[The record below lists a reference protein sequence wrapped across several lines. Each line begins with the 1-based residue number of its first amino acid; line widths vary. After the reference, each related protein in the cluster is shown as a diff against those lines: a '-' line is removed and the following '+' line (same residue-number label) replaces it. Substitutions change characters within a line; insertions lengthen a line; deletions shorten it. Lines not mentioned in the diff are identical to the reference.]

1 MTQTHIDVEIAG
13 NRGEAQLAEARRLAQ
28 RDVARAEGES
38 KSKELLGHGEAS
50 RVSQV
55 GLAEAQVN
63 LKKIQAYGD
72 PRLFTLN
79 LVTEQLSHSQQ
90 PLVPQRLMLLGEGGG
105 DGKPS
110 AMNAGSLLGS
120 LISLLLAEKA
130 GIGVTAATPE
140 DTAEQQQ
147 K

>member
-1 MTQTHIDVEIAG
+1 
-13 NRGEAQLAEARRLAQ
+13 
-28 RDVARAEGES
+28 
-38 KSKELLGHGEAS
+38 
-50 RVSQV
+50 V

-90 PLVPQRLMLLGEGGG
+90 PLVPQSLMMMGGQ
-105 DGKPS
+105 DGQGTMGNTS
-110 AMNAGSLLGS
+110 LAGG
-120 LISLLLAEKA
+120 LISLLLAEKGGLKIAA
-130 GIGVTAATPE
+130 GAPGSGGPAVGPSGDVGDAPQTPPQTPPVPPTE
-140 DTAEQQQ
+140 R